1 MDSAFT
7 VTGKRGKRGEEE
19 GWRGKVIRGTAAWD
33 ELLAV
38 AEGRSWVVRQAS
50 AMAPWMCGL
59 AMMGGFARV
68 WGMERDGEGG
78 EADKLLWLE
87 PEEWA
92 EKFLRHLRE
101 QRGLSAYTVRNYERA
116 LRLVSES
123 FPGKRWSDLG
133 VEDFRRFLYRL
144 SQGENYQVA
153 TLRLQFSALRSFYKF
168 MAREG
173 WVGDGVLAGLK
184 LPKPGKRLPHYL
196 TVEQMES
203 LLRAPLELLEV
214 EKKKRGKELAKWQI
228 LRDAAILEMFYST
241 GLRLQELV
249 DLEVDSVDER
259 SLTMRVI
266 GKGKKER
273 MVVLGE
279 PALEALQRYREAL
292 PPRLVGRVVFV
303 GPSGKGLTPRA
314 VQLLLKKYLELAG
327 LDHRLS
333 PHKLRHTFA
342 THMLDG
348 GADLRSL
355 QELLGHTSLATTQI
369 YTQVSAERL
378 RRAYDDAHP
387 RA

>member
-1 MDSAFT
+1 
-7 VTGKRGKRGEEE
+7 
-19 GWRGKVIRGTAAWD
+19 
-33 ELLAV
+33 
-38 AEGRSWVVRQAS
+38 
-50 AMAPWMCGL
+50 
-59 AMMGGFARV
+59 
-68 WGMERDGEGG
+68 
-78 EADKLLWLE
+78 
-87 PEEWA
+87 
-92 EKFLRHLRE
+92 
-101 QRGLSAYTVRNYERA
+101 
-116 LRLVSES
+116 
-123 FPGKRWSDLG
+123 
-133 VEDFRRFLYRL
+133 
-144 SQGENYQVA
+144 
-153 TLRLQFSALRSFYKF
+153 
-168 MAREG
+168 
-173 WVGDGVLAGLK
+173 
-184 LPKPGKRLPHYL
+184 
-196 TVEQMES
+196 
-203 LLRAPLELLEV
+203 LELLEV